1 MEEYSPAAPE
11 TSKQNNNISPLNLN
25 LQSSPHLLRCA
36 PTGGVSD
43 GPGGLLPSFKLGFG
57 LDLDEDRENVGVY
70 DGLDLLPVTGCDVR
84 NGPAGLYI
92 QVNTSAKLFIIAYL
106 LPD

>member
-1 MEEYSPAAPE
+1 MKTKNKNTKTSPP
-11 TSKQNNNISPLNLN
+11 QPQVSPD
-25 LQSSPHLLRCA
+25 LLCRA
-36 PTGGVSD
+36 PTGGVGD
-43 GPGGLLPSFKLGFG
+43 GPGRFLPRLELRFR
-57 LDLDEDRENVGVY
+57 LDLNEDRENVGVY

-84 NGPAGLYI
+84 NGPAGLYN